1 MTFAQTTR
9 NVTPALQAERIL
21 MAWESGDESLL
32 RQELHKTQNLGWTAA
47 RGLDEERLE
56 LLQAVSE
63 GMLRAAN
70 PFCYGRKDPAVRR
83 CLDLLAHLAQRH
95 CSVIRPN

>member
-1 MTFAQTTR
+1 MTFPQTAL

-32 RQELHKTQNLGWTAA
+32 RQELRKTQKVGSAAA

-63 GMLRAAN
+63 GMLRATD
-70 PFCYGRKDPAVRR
+70 PFCHGRKDPAVRR
-83 CLDLLAHLAQRH
+83 CLDLLAHLAERRY
-95 CSVIRPN
+95 STTRPN

>member
-1 MTFAQTTR
+1 MRFAQTL

-21 MAWESGDESLL
+21 TAWESGDESLL
-32 RQELHKTQNLGWTAA
+32 RQELRKTQEMDGTAA
-47 RGLDEERLE
+47 CGLDEERLE
-56 LLQAVSE
+56 LLQAVSQ
-63 GMLRAAN
+63 GMLRTAS

-95 CSVIRPN
+95 SSMARLN